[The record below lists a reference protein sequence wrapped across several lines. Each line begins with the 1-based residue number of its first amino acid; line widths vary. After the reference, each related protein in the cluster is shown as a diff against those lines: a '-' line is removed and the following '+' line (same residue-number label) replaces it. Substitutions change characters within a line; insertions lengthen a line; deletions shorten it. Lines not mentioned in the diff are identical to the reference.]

1 MKLTITTTGKAVA
14 RSGLLPETANQLLG
28 YVSTNAVALVDLVG
42 KCAEA
47 TDDSAEDFSFLMILA
62 AYGSADY
69 NGSTPRR
76 FLTYQLA
83 TYILDGPYSRVS
95 YLAATTDNSALN
107 GATLAARWISGN
119 IMRDLESVLDIRSG
133 VLTGMFADAASILRS
148 LADTIYAATTPQPA
162 SSLPTSILAAA
173 LPQMLQLVGPLRRLA
188 HRLDVGLP
196 EDVAWMSSVK
206 DDDGAVLNRRE
217 MMQLRGALF
226 VSPDHILDTGRF
238 NQLRD
243 ALGTKPAVTVPL
255 AQRLQKAVRSW
266 RLSERERLLDNQL
279 KRLPAECKPVLKEYY
294 RTLGTDFERVLE
306 AALECLGIS
315 IIAKDDGTR
324 SSFPDLVTEV
334 LNPNKTAIE
343 CKSKTV
349 GDAVTFN
356 DATDVLRKAGVNGL
370 GAAFKV
376 TVCQPYISPDVPRKL
391 DLCTDLCVVNAEDL
405 AEAMVRLKLGKITM
419 DEFSGWLQRP
429 GQALREMLP
438 QQVFQK
444 AATGS

>member
-1 MKLTITTTGKAVA
+1 MKLAITITGKAVA
-14 RSGLLPETANQLLG
+14 RSGLLPETANQLLQ
-28 YVSTNAVALVDLVG
+28 YVSDNAAALVDLVG
-42 KCAEA
+42 KCADA

-62 AYGSADY
+62 AYASAEY
-69 NGSTPRR
+69 NSSNPRR

-83 TYILDGPYSRVS
+83 AHILDGPYKRVS
-95 YLAATTDNSALN
+95 DLVATRDHSAVN
-107 GATLAARWISGN
+107 GATLATRWISGGV
-119 IMRDLESVLDIRSG
+119 MRDLESVLDIRSG
-133 VLTGMFADAASILRS
+133 VLTSMFADAASILRS
-148 LADTIYAATTPQPA
+148 LADAIYAATTPQPA
-162 SSLPTSILAAA
+162 SSLPKSVVAVS
-173 LPQMLQLVGPLRRLA
+173 LPHMLQLVGPLRRLA

-217 MMQLRGALF
+217 MMQLRSSLF

-243 ALGTKPAVTVPL
+243 AIGPNPALTVRL

-266 RLSERERLLDNQL
+266 RLNERERLLDSQL
-279 KRLPAECKPVLKEYY
+279 RRLPAECKPVLKEYY
-294 RTLGTDFERVLE
+294 RTVGTDFERVLE
-306 AALECLGIS
+306 TALECLGIT
-315 IIAKDDGTR
+315 IVAKDDGSR

-349 GDAVTFN
+349 GDSVTFN

-370 GAAFKV
+370 GSAFKV
-376 TVCQPYISPDVPRKL
+376 TVCQPYISPDVSRKL

-405 AEAMVRLKLGKITM
+405 AEAMVRLKLGKISIE
-419 DEFSGWLQRP
+419 EFSGWLQRP

-438 QQVFQK
+438 QQVFQR
-444 AATGS
+444 AEAGP

>member
-1 MKLTITTTGKAVA
+1 
-14 RSGLLPETANQLLG
+14 
-28 YVSTNAVALVDLVG
+28 
-42 KCAEA
+42 
-47 TDDSAEDFSFLMILA
+47 
-62 AYGSADY
+62 
-69 NGSTPRR
+69 
-76 FLTYQLA
+76 
-83 TYILDGPYSRVS
+83 
-95 YLAATTDNSALN
+95 
-107 GATLAARWISGN
+107 
-119 IMRDLESVLDIRSG
+119 
-133 VLTGMFADAASILRS
+133 MFADAASILRS
-148 LADTIYAATTPQPA
+148 LADTIYAATTPQPT
-162 SSLPTSILAAA
+162 SSLPTSIDAAA
-173 LPQMLQLVGPLRRLA
+173 LPQMVRLVAPLRRLA
-188 HRLDVGLP
+188 YRLDVGLP

-238 NQLRD
+238 NHLRD

-279 KRLPAECKPVLKEYY
+279 RRLPAECKPVLKEYY
-294 RTLGTDFERVLE
+294 RTVGTDFERVLE
-306 AALECLGIS
+306 SVLECLGIS
-315 IIAKDDGTR
+315 ITAKDDGTR

-334 LNPNKTAIE
+334 LNTNKTAIE

-349 GDAVTFN
+349 GDSVTFN

-370 GAAFKV
+370 GSAFKV

-405 AEAMVRLKLGKITM
+405 AEAMVRLKLGKITLE
-419 DEFSGWLQRP
+419 EFSGWLQRP

-444 AATGS
+444 VTASTVS

>member
-14 RSGLLPETANQLLG
+14 RSGLLPETANQLLQ
-28 YVSTNAVALVDLVG
+28 YVSVNAGQLVDLVR
-42 KCAEA
+42 KCSEA
-47 TDDSAEDFSFLMILA
+47 SDDSCEDFSFLMILA
-62 AYGSADY
+62 AFASADY
-69 NGSTPRR
+69 NGPTPRR

-83 TYILDGPYSRVS
+83 THVLDGPYSRVS
-95 YLAATTDNSALN
+95 HLAATTDNSAIN
-107 GATLAARWISGN
+107 GATLSARWISGS
-119 IMRDLESVLDIRSG
+119 IMRDLESVFDIRSG
-133 VLTGMFADAASILRS
+133 VLTGMFADAASIMRS
-148 LADTIYAATTPQPA
+148 MADTIYAATTPQPT
-162 SSLPTSILAAA
+162 SSLPASISASSI
-173 LPQMLQLVGPLRRLA
+173 PQMLQLVGPLRRLA
-188 HRLDVGLP
+188 NRLDVGLP

-217 MMQLRGALF
+217 MMQLRGASF

-243 ALGTKPAVTVPL
+243 ALGSKPATSVPL

-266 RLSERERLLDNQL
+266 RLAERERLLDNQL
-279 KRLPAECKPVLKEYY
+279 KRLPTECKPVLKEYY
-294 RTLGTDFERVLE
+294 RTVGTDFERALE
-306 AALECLGIS
+306 VALECLGIT
-315 IIAKDDGTR
+315 ITAKDDGTR
-324 SSFPDLVTEV
+324 SSFPDLVTEAI
-334 LNPNKTAIE
+334 NPNKTAIE

-349 GDAVTFN
+349 GDSVTFN
-356 DATDVLRKAGVNGL
+356 DATDVLRKAAVNGL
-370 GAAFKV
+370 GSAFKV

-405 AEAMVRLKLGKITM
+405 AEALVRLKLGKITI

-444 AATGS
+444 AAAS